1 MSRLT
6 ADELRELRRLHVSLG
21 RRVDSLFAGDYR
33 SAIRGRGME
42 FEEVR
47 GYVPGDDVRH
57 IDWNVTAR
65 NGAPFI
71 KIFREERQNTVI
83 LAVDVSG
90 SSRVGSGGRDGR
102 TDRRLQIARI
112 AGALAFA
119 GTRNRDRVGLVTFS
133 DRIEKW
139 LSPRPTRGHVWAI
152 IQQVYA
158 AQAEHFGTNLAEVF
172 AFLARTQK
180 RKVTIVVVSDF
191 LDDGPWGKPLATLAR
206 RHEVHGIVVHDAL
219 DTGLKGL
226 GLVELVDAETGEAF
240 LADGGSWSSGK
251 GPEARLNDLLRAGVR
266 GTIIDTREDANR
278 RLQQHFQS
286 LGRRP

>member
-1 MSRLT
+1 MSSLT
-6 ADELRELRRLHVSLG
+6 AEELRELRRLHVSLG

-33 SAIRGRGME
+33 SAFRGRGME

-47 GYVPGDDVRH
+47 AYVPGDDVRH

-90 SSRVGSGGRDGR
+90 SARVGSGGRDGR

-112 AGALAFA
+112 AGSLAFA

-133 DRIEKW
+133 DQIETW

-152 IQQVYA
+152 IEQVYGARA
-158 AQAEHFGTNLAEVF
+158 AHRGTNLAELF
-172 AFLARTQK
+172 RFLAKTQ
-180 RKVTIVVVSDF
+180 RRRATIVVISDF

-219 DTGLKGL
+219 DEGLRQL
-226 GLVELVDAETGEAF
+226 GLVELIDAETGIPF
-240 LADGGSWSSGK
+240 FVDGASWFAAGN
-251 GPEARLNDLLRAGVR
+251 PDLRQNELRKAGVR
-266 GTIIDTREDANR
+266 ATVIGTGDDANH
-278 RLQQHFQS
+278 RLQQHFQTF
-286 LGRRP
+286 GRR